1 MVLFDQRKLLS
12 EYKNLLKGPRF
23 RLFTAL
29 SMPTAWLAGL
39 KIIQLDDNLCV
50 TSLPGGW
57 RSQNPFKTMYWAV
70 QGMGAELSTGAA
82 SFALSKSMSNKLRM
96 FVIGTEATF
105 TKRAKGKI
113 IFTCKD
119 NSKTR
124 DAIKES
130 ILTGKSVECDL
141 VSVATDKSGDVVSE
155 WVFKWNFLVIEG
167 E

>member
-1 MVLFDQRKLLS
+1 MVLFDQKKLLS

-39 KIIQLDDNLCV
+39 KIIQLDDNLCI

-57 RSQNPFKTMYWAV
+57 RSQNPFNTMYWAV
-70 QGMGAELSTGAA
+70 QGMGAELSTGASA
-82 SFALSKSMSNKLRM
+82 FALSKSMSEKLRM

>member
-1 MVLFDQRKLLS
+1 MVLFDQKKLLS

-82 SFALSKSMSNKLRM
+82 SFALSKNSSKLSNLY
-96 FVIGTEATF
+96 
-105 TKRAKGKI
+105 
-113 IFTCKD
+113 
-119 NSKTR
+119 
-124 DAIKES
+124 
-130 ILTGKSVECDL
+130 
-141 VSVATDKSGDVVSE
+141 
-155 WVFKWNFLVIEG
+155 NFL
-167 E
+167 

>member
-1 MVLFDQRKLLS
+1 MVLFDQKKLLS

-39 KIIQLDDNLCV
+39 KIIQLDDNLCI

-70 QGMGAELSTGAA
+70 QGMGAELSTGASA
-82 SFALSKSMSNKLRM
+82 FALSKSMSEKLRM